1 MTLPLKRPQ
10 AKRVDQLPKIQKLI
24 GLESSS
30 TALIIRK
37 RDKTQKIK
45 GILPFYIELVKWK
58 GGEQKMT
65 LRSPEH
71 QLDIVFSSSI
81 SYSLEILECD
91 NDNPLDD
98 KLASQ
103 VNNFLEKAAQINE
116 IKHDKEAIIAF
127 SKEYKGLNYE

>member
-1 MTLPLKRPQ
+1 
-10 AKRVDQLPKIQKLI
+10 
-24 GLESSS
+24 
-30 TALIIRK
+30 
-37 RDKTQKIK
+37 
-45 GILPFYIELVKWK
+45 
-58 GGEQKMT
+58 MT